1 MESPTE
7 PTIERLHPEAQAAAD
22 AAAEAAGLSTE
33 DWVSRT
39 ILNTVRGGALAGLTY
54 RPGGPEAPPAV
65 SLPNQRA
72 VEKAAN
78 AAGMPVEEWLSRAV
92 LESLAANETPPS
104 EQAVTKP
111 ESSVRE
117 NESSYRA
124 GVNDDLLPYTPG
136 PESPEPE
143 STGNISTGEV
153 SPVMSTLRTESPGN
167 QTTAPAHDSILPGAA
182 TVAKD
187 AGGGL
192 SYAESF
198 EAERLAEIL
207 NRAPV
212 EQPAKSELQAVVR
225 STVPLVVVPGGSPPS
240 QLRPDIG
247 RWASVG
253 GIVALLI
260 VAAWIWFLP
269 VLKPPA
275 GKLAVFTAQLPQS
288 GPAGKAAATGTTAT
302 GTTPGGQTAAVPK
315 APARPAFDP
324 SLPPP
329 TKTATQLPKPAAK
342 HWAWYEAAA
351 KLGNT
356 NAQLILADLYLRGD
370 GVQQNYARAGALYR
384 QAAVDGNEPKAQYA
398 LGVLLERG
406 EGVRKDEIE
415 ALLWYKRAARAGHAL
430 AMFRAGLAHAKGGKV
445 PQDFTLA
452 REFLESAAKLGIPDA
467 GYQLGLIHERG
478 LGGRKNLSMAF
489 DAYAGAA
496 ATGHKDS
503 AAALGRLTPQLSDTD
518 IIRSKVLPTPA
529 AEHLAWYTK
538 ASRLGKTPAQLAL
551 ARIYLRGDGV
561 PQNYDKAAALFR
573 RAAVGGR
580 NAEAQHALA
589 VMLERG
595 AGPKKNMR
603 EALRWY
609 SKAAENGYAPAM
621 LNLGFIYVKG
631 VSVPQ
636 NFKKA
641 RDYFER
647 AAAKNLAEAQYNLGL
662 LYQHGLGVEKNV
674 PMAFKWFSL
683 AVANQNAAAGKALD
697 QLIPTMTAEEITKA
711 KQLLTGGN

>member
-1 MESPTE
+1 METPTE
-7 PTIERLHPEAQAAAD
+7 PTIERLHPDAQAAAD
-22 AAAEAAGLSTE
+22 AAAEAAGLSVE

-39 ILNTVRGGALAGLTY
+39 ILNTVRGGVLAGLPF
-54 RPGGPEAPPAV
+54 RAGGPEAPPAV

-78 AAGMPVEEWLSRAV
+78 AAGLQVEEWLSRAV
-92 LESLAANETPPS
+92 LESLATDESPPTAQTNRIIKPGASQGTQRQGTQSTQPSFTSTPSENALPSEPGIETPSP
-104 EQAVTKP
+104 A
-111 ESSVRE
+111 RE
-117 NESSYRA
+117 TLAPAGNALSPVKAGRA
-124 GVNDDLLPYTPG
+124 G
-136 PESPEPE
+136 
-143 STGNISTGEV
+143 TG
-153 SPVMSTLRTESPGN
+153 M
-167 QTTAPAHDSILPGAA
+167 
-182 TVAKD
+182 
-187 AGGGL
+187 

-198 EAERLAEIL
+198 EAARLTEIL
-207 NRAPV
+207 NRAPAT
-212 EQPAKSELQAVVR
+212 ESIKSESQATVG
-225 STVPLVVVPGGSPPS
+225 SSVPLIVVPAGSPPS
-240 QLRPDIG
+240 RLRPDIG
-247 RWASVG
+247 RWATG
-253 GIVALLI
+253 AGLIALLI
-260 VAAWIWFLP
+260 IAAWVW
-269 VLKPPA
+269 VMPA
-275 GKLAVFTAQLPQS
+275 LNPLS
-288 GPAGKAAATGTTAT
+288 GKAGERPELTVQVPPSAPVKAAKAAVTGTKE
-302 GTTPGGQTAAVPK
+302 GGQTAAIPK
-315 APARPAFDP
+315 TPSRPAIDP

-329 TKTATQLPKPAAK
+329 TKTATLLPKPAAK
-342 HWAWYEAAA
+342 NWVWYEAAA

-356 NAQLILADLYLRGD
+356 KAQLVLADLYLRGE
-370 GVQQNYARAGALYR
+370 GVEQSYAKAGALYR
-384 QAAVDGNEPKAQYA
+384 QAAVDGNAPKAQYA

-406 EGVRKDEIE
+406 EGVNQDALE

-445 PQDFTLA
+445 PQDYALA
-452 REFLESAAKLGIPDA
+452 REFLENAAKAGIADA
-467 GYQLGLIHERG
+467 SYELGLIHENG
-478 LGGRKNLSMAF
+478 LGGKKNISLAF

-496 ATGHKDS
+496 ATGHRKS
-503 AAALGRLTPQLSDTD
+503 VAALARLTPQLSDTD

-529 AEHLAWYTK
+529 AEYLGWYTK

-561 PQNYDKAAALFR
+561 PQNYGKAAALFR

-580 NAEAQHALA
+580 NSQAQHALA

-595 AGPKKNMR
+595 IGGKKDLR

-609 SKAAENGYAPAM
+609 RKAAENGYAPAL

-647 AAAKNLAEAQYNLGL
+647 AAASNLAEAQYNLGL
-662 LYQHGLGVEKNV
+662 LYQHGLGVKKNV

-697 QLIPTMTAEEITKA
+697 QLIPTMTAEEITRA
-711 KQLLTGGN
+711 KQLLTMGN